1 MWYFQPSQQD
11 EGDNRQ
17 IPPATASSPPP
28 PSSKRETIQGNTA
41 ELQITV
47 LRSSYLIMTFHK
59 LAKNLPTSASSSTP
73 LWAKVKN
80 HVWQC
85 CGKCNWFHSD
95 CVSSKHRQYWW
106 CCTVILLGLDPTEHW
121 SLSTHYSSIRGILVD
136 WSCQKLLMCLTN
148 HCSAVGRQ
156 IRVLHG
162 NCCFF
167 PSPRRLW
174 LHIASHCHMREY
186 NCPNR

>member
-1 MWYFQPSQQD
+1 MRVITDKSLRLLHLLLLL
-11 EGDNRQ
+11 N
-17 IPPATASSPPP
+17 T
-28 PSSKRETIQGNTA
+28 KTIWGNTA
-41 ELQITV
+41 EPQITV
-47 LRSSYLIMTFHK
+47 LRSSYLIMTSHK
-59 LAKNLPTSASSSTP
+59 LAKNLPTSASFSTL

-85 CGKCNWFHSD
+85 CGKYNWFHSD

-106 CCTVILLGLDPTEHW
+106 CCTVMLLGLGPTEHW
-121 SLSTHYSSIRGILVD
+121 SLSTHYSSIRRISVD

-148 HCSAVGRQ
+148 HCSALGRQ

-167 PSPRRLW
+167 SFPQKAVTTYCKSLSYER
-174 LHIASHCHMREY
+174 I
-186 NCPNR
+186 